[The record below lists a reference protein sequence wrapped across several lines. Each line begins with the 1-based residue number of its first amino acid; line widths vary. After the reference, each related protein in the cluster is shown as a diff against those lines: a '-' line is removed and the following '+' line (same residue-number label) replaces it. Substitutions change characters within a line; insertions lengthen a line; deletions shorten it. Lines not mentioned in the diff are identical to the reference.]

1 MLNTILLALAG
12 ILVFRFGYY
21 IGNQIGRTQH
31 IREELCQARRQ
42 SNPDSERLAASLVQA
57 RH

>member
-1 MLNTILLALAG
+1 MSTILLALAA
-12 ILVFRFGYY
+12 ILVFRLGYY

-31 IREELCQARRQ
+31 IREELCQARQRSSPESQ
-42 SNPDSERLAASLVQA
+42 RLAASLVQA